1 VARFPCFDGL
11 RAFAALTVIGV
22 HTSFASG
29 LDGRSQL
36 GRYASRLE
44 IGVAVFFVISGF
56 LLYRPFAT
64 AHFLGDAATPMKKFW
79 ARRLRRIIPAYWAA
93 FIVITYVLHADTVRR
108 GWGSLAMYLGFA
120 QIYSPNHVLTGIT
133 QAWSLCTEMS
143 FYVLLP
149 LWAVL
154 VGRRRRSAGDQLRVE
169 LAGLAI
175 LVLTSFA
182 FRTWVL
188 QWHTSVATT
197 MPDWLP
203 AYTDL
208 FALGMLLAVVSS
220 YLGATDQRPS
230 WLWHPGLPWAS
241 WALAGLAFWAVS
253 NIGLPVTPLT
263 PSSVGPS
270 LLRQTLYGVFA
281 FLVVL
286 PAVFGPQDQGWGRR
300 LLQLRPVMLIG
311 VASYGI
317 YLWHQAGMV
326 LFFRWTGDRL
336 FSVPFWELTTA
347 VTGMAVLAAVTSYV
361 VVERPIWRGRT
372 PGTRPAALRRPLRVG
387 PKASSSAAMFRPG
400 PGTTAATTT
409 TATAT
414 ALARHAPY
422 TPAATTAAASVMARL

>member
-1 VARFPCFDGL
+1 M
-11 RAFAALTVIGV
+11 
-22 HTSFASG
+22 
-29 LDGRSQL
+29 
-36 GRYASRLE
+36 
-44 IGVAVFFVISGF
+44 AVFFVISGF
-56 LLYRPFAT
+56 LLYRPFAA
-64 AHFLGDAATPMKKFW
+64 AHFLGEAATPMRKFW

-93 FIVITYVLHADTVRR
+93 FLVITYIFHADTIRH
-108 GWGSLAMYLGFA
+108 GWGSVAMYLGFA

-143 FYVLLP
+143 FYLLLP

-175 LVLTSFA
+175 LVITSFG

-208 FALGMLLAVVSS
+208 FALGMLLAVVST
-220 YLGATDQRPS
+220 YLGATDQRPA

-263 PSSVGPS
+263 PSPVGPS
-270 LLRQTLYGVFA
+270 LLRQTLYGLFA
-281 FLVVL
+281 FFIVL

-311 VASYGI
+311 VCSYGI
-317 YLWHQAGMV
+317 YLWHQAGLV

-336 FSVPFWELTTA
+336 FSVPFWQLTGA
-347 VTGMAVLAAVTSYV
+347 VTGMAVIAAATSYV
-361 VVERPIWRGRT
+361 VVERPSLPGRT
-372 PGTRPAALRRPLRVG
+372 MARVPAAFRRNLGVRPKMSSSDAMPRPAPTMSRP
-387 PKASSSAAMFRPG
+387 
-400 PGTTAATTT
+400 ATTMSRPAT
-409 TATAT
+409 TMSRPATTMSRPAT
-414 ALARHAPY
+414 TSPR
-422 TPAATTAAASVMARL
+422 TPSTPPATTAAASVMARP